1 MKTVCKVDYCTGCR
15 ACVQKC
21 VKHAILINDST
32 DALNAVINEDICI
45 NCGVCTNI
53 CPVNNNVV
61 NFIKPFEWY
70 QGWSIDESIRSNSA
84 SGGFATSI
92 ANHFIETG
100 GFVCSCIFENGDF
113 VYKVIDNKNDLSRI
127 AGSKYVKSN
136 TSNTYIEIQKLL
148 KNDKKVLFIG
158 LPCHVAGLLNFLDNK
173 YSKNLYTIDL
183 ICHGT
188 PSKNL
193 LIRYL
198 NDNNVDL
205 KFSVNLKFRIKNKF
219 RIFVNDNPVQ
229 NTKLLDSYMFT
240 FLRGMNYT
248 YNCYTCTY
256 AGEDRISD
264 ITLGDSWGS
273 DLDENEKKLGISL
286 ALCQTKKG
294 KQLLEESNLNLFSVN
309 KNIAKQNNK
318 QLVSPMKK
326 TNKRNIFFKY
336 IKKNV
341 SYSNAAYKADKI
353 VGIRQFIKYILIKFR
368 FL

>member
-32 DALNAVINEDICI
+32 NALNAVINEDLCI
-45 NCGVCTNI
+45 NCGACTNV

-61 NFIKPFEWY
+61 NFIKSYEWY

-92 ANHFIETG
+92 ATHFIEKG
-100 GFVCSCIFENGDF
+100 GLVCSCIFDDGNF
-113 VYKVIDNKNDLSRI
+113 IYKVIDNKNDLSRI

-136 TSNTYIEIQKLL
+136 TLNTYIEIHKLL

-158 LPCHVAGLLNFLDNK
+158 LPCHVAGLLNYLNNQ

-193 LIRYL
+193 LIKYL

-205 KFSVNLKFRIKNKF
+205 KSSVNLKFRNKNKYK
-219 RIFVNDNPVQ
+219 IYINNKSVLNDR
-229 NTKLLDSYMFT
+229 LLDPYIFT

-248 YNCYTCTY
+248 YNCYMCPY

-273 DLDENEKKLGISL
+273 ELDENQKKLGISL

-294 KQLLEESNLNLFSVN
+294 KQLLKESNLNLFSVN
-309 KNIAKQNNK
+309 KDIAIKNNK
-318 QLVSPMKK
+318 QLVGPMEI
-326 TNKRNIFFKY
+326 TNKRNIFLKH
-336 IKKNV
+336 IKMNA

-353 VGIRQFIKYILIKFR
+353 VGIRQLIKYILIKFR
-368 FL
+368 IL